1 MTLLDAPSYNA
12 ARARRTRNL
21 LIGLAVL
28 LVAVGIFLYVFWD
41 WPEEHRVNQFFA
53 AVQAQDFPKAFA
65 IWNND
70 PNWQQHPDKYLKAGY
85 PYGRFLVD
93 WSKSGEYGV
102 ITSHKILYA
111 ATFGNNVIM
120 AVEVNGRKTPLTL
133 GVEHKT
139 HVIGFTPFTLTPVQ
153 NALGLTSWQI
163 SYQ

>member
-12 ARARRTRNL
+12 ARARKIRNL
-21 LIGLAVL
+21 IIGLAVL
-28 LVAVGIFLYVFWD
+28 CIAAAIFLYVFWD
-41 WPEEHRVNQFFA
+41 WPEEHRINQFFA
-53 AVQAQDFPKAFA
+53 AVEKQDFPKAFG

-70 PNWQQHPDKYLKAGY
+70 PDWQQHAQKYATAGY

-93 WSKSGEYGV
+93 WSQSSDYGV

-111 ATFGNNVIM
+111 TTFGNGVVM

-133 GVEHKT
+133 AVTRKT
-139 HVIGFTPFTLTPVQ
+139 HIIGFTPFALTAQ
-153 NALGLTSWQI
+153 KNALGMTYWQI